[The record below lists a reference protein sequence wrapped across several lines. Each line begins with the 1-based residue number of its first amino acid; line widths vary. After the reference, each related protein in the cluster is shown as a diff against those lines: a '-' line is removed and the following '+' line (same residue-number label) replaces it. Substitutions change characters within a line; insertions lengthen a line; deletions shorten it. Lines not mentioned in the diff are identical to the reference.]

1 MLRSCLPQL
10 PMMLTPIL
18 MSRLVQWTP
27 TTGCMKHWQA
37 YIPFLRTGESSIE
50 RTSNFLTDGCGCKNA
65 RGKSCSGQFSTEYIV
80 SVRESCLEPS
90 HSELDMAIMGQLMAG
105 MNTSSTVST
114 ASRHKEVNRDK
125 NYTTLFHL
133 GKPVCLKTFQ
143 FLHAVGK
150 KRLRNLMANVR
161 SNGLTPR
168 VHNNTRRRPRH
179 ALSFN
184 STSFLTILHV
194 STASPFPQ
202 GFPLSYTQQ
211 HVLHPNLS
219 FSLLLYLPLRLLAS
233 LQGSLYN
240 QIYLLYYVQYSF
252 TSLLLILYR
261 SHLLDCFSY
270 YASIYSFPPKR
281 IN

>member
-1 MLRSCLPQL
+1 MVDTDDRVHEA
-10 PMMLTPIL
+10 
-18 MSRLVQWTP
+18 LVGLHTISEEVSINSQP
-27 TTGCMKHWQA
+27 
-37 YIPFLRTGESSIE
+37 TGEASIE
-50 RTSNFLTDGCGCKNA
+50 YVSKFLTDDCGCKKA
-65 RGKSCSGQFSTEYIV
+65 RGKSCTSQFSTEYIV
-80 SVRESCLEPS
+80 SVRESCLELS

-168 VHNNTRRRPRH
+168 VHGNMRRRPRH

-184 STSFLTILHV
+184 STEHVVRFLHIYAEEHAMLLPGRIPGYPRTDIQLLP
-194 STASPFPQ
+194 SS
-202 GFPLSYTQQ
+202 LSKRAIWRVYYEAAQQ
-211 HVLHPNLS
+211 
-219 FSLLLYLPLRLLAS
+219 AT
-233 LQGSLYN
+233 
-240 QIYLLYYVQYSF
+240 
-252 TSLLLILYR
+252 TSIQ
-261 SHLLDCFSY
+261 
-270 YASIYSFPPKR
+270 
-281 IN
+281 